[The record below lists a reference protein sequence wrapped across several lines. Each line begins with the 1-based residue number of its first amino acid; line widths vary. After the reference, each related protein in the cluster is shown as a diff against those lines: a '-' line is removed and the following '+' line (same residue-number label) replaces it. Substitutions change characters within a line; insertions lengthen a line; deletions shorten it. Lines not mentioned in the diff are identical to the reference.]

1 MMVHSPRWQRI
12 DTGAVGRAAYQA
24 AAAAFAAGI
33 KPALLE
39 CLAAGMTSPSG
50 IARALNERGVRA
62 RRGGSWSHTQV
73 AILLRRL
80 EAAGEAV
87 R

>member
-1 MMVHSPRWQRI
+1 MAHGPRRQRI
-12 DTGAVGRAAYQA
+12 DHGNVGRAAYQA
-24 AAAAFAAGI
+24 AAAAFAAEI
-33 KPALLE
+33 RPVLLE

-50 IARALNERGVRA
+50 IARILNERGVRA

-80 EAAGEAV
+80 EAAGKAT